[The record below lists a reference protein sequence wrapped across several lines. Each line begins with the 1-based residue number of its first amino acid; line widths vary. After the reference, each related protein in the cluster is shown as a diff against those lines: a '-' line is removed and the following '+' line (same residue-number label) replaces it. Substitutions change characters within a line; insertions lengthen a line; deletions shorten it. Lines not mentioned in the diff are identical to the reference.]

1 VDRVLARRD
10 LTRREQAFWQLV
22 DASHERDENR
32 RRATVL
38 AAGKALT
45 PDEHYLASMVI
56 ALFNFY
62 NTFVDVNGV
71 AERSR
76 EQYEESGVRLARH
89 GYCP

>member
-1 VDRVLARRD
+1 MLTRRD
-10 LTRREQAFWQLV
+10 LTRREDAFWLLV
-22 DASHERDENR
+22 DASHERDETR
-32 RRATVL
+32 RRAIVL
-38 AAGKALT
+38 AAGKTLT
-45 PDEHYLASMVI
+45 PEEHYLASMVI

-76 EQYEESGVRLARH
+76 EQYEESGVRLAQH